1 MLQMKKQAKLREEK
15 EERFKVR
22 ISALEAKAEN
32 SWPDEWGADVDRTEE
47 EVREV
52 EQSRAEVSE
61 SVSTSF
67 LIGASSIK
75 SNAL

>member
-1 MLQMKKQAKLREEK
+1 MLQMKKQAKLREEE